1 MSKHDA
7 YGGIENYREELKF
20 DYKVRQTCE
29 TCNIESHILT
39 RYFYIVK
46 EDKLIPKDS
55 SWLCTSCFKSRDS

>member
-29 TCNIESHILT
+29 ACNIESHILT

-46 EDKLIPKDS
+46 EDKLTPKDS
-55 SWLCTSCFKSRDS
+55 SWLCTSCFKRRDS

>member
-55 SWLCTSCFKSRDS
+55 SWLCTSCFKRRDS